1 MNKQGAPGQTTA
13 EQRRTAETI
22 IMNFRK
28 TKSPYQLCQEILEKT
43 RVDILRF
50 EAADMI
56 KSAIVAEWDTLEDQ
70 YKLSLRQYLLNYI
83 LNQNVQPFVREK
95 ILQVVGIM
103 IKRSSILDAG
113 VERGFILDEA
123 QKMISSGDISQQ
135 YLACRIVYNI
145 MQEYSTTIKSVSD
158 DTGLTFNEHFKA
170 KKQFELLDL
179 RKIFVMIF
187 DALVAIMKIID
198 LTNATHVHLLLEYFT
213 IHEQILMWGYVSPLL
228 SKRLVSIFE
237 SINKTDQCPSLRLT
251 LPWERIILDPR
262 VVEVF
267 FGIYWK
273 VREIPQIQ
281 PKSLTCIVQLST
293 LNGPVLNNQENK
305 LKYVTNFLTNFLQL
319 TSSIQTK
326 STEANGFA
334 TVLRRILLYN
344 LPNIFKDISDELRT
358 SLLQQ
363 MFVLTCHFME
373 SSIHEEDMDC
383 LAEPVYT
390 EALDIILEAWLLII
404 QGKEHFQAD
413 LLKQYSIQVFNKY
426 LQCHL
431 APPDG
436 LRKAS
441 LNTSRDMDD
450 ELEQKDRDRYK
461 EQLII
466 IGALGREEPSHALPI
481 LCKLLEEKTRCLQAH
496 LERVYTNAVNLN
508 VDSSEG
514 VEQLYDDIL
523 WIILVSAHVMS
534 MESVGEQPIIPSE
547 IMHSSKQQMLNGQ
560 TDLTASL
567 KVLALEAPV
576 GDDTLCDHCTATD
589 CSSVSAV

>member
-1 MNKQGAPGQTTA
+1 MS
-13 EQRRTAETI
+13 
-22 IMNFRK
+22 FR
-28 TKSPYQLCQEILEKT
+28 LQEILEKT
-43 RVDILRF
+43 HVDILRF

-95 ILQVVGIM
+95 ILQVVAIM

-113 VERGFILDEA
+113 VERGYILDEA
-123 QKMISSGDISQQ
+123 QKMISTGDISQQ

-198 LTNATHVHLLLEYFT
+198 LTNSTHVHLLLEYFT

-262 VVEVF
+262 VIEVF

-281 PKSLTCIVQLST
+281 PKSLTCIVQLAT

-305 LKYVTNFLTNFLQL
+305 LKYVTNFLTSFLQL
-319 TSSIQTK
+319 TS
-326 STEANGFA
+326 
-334 TVLRRILLYN
+334 R
-344 LPNIFKDISDELRT
+344 
-358 SLLQQ
+358 
-363 MFVLTCHFME
+363 
-373 SSIHEEDMDC
+373 
-383 LAEPVYT
+383 
-390 EALDIILEAWLLII
+390 
-404 QGKEHFQAD
+404 
-413 LLKQYSIQVFNKY
+413 
-426 LQCHL
+426 
-431 APPDG
+431 
-436 LRKAS
+436 
-441 LNTSRDMDD
+441 
-450 ELEQKDRDRYK
+450 
-461 EQLII
+461 
-466 IGALGREEPSHALPI
+466 
-481 LCKLLEEKTRCLQAH
+481 
-496 LERVYTNAVNLN
+496 
-508 VDSSEG
+508 
-514 VEQLYDDIL
+514 
-523 WIILVSAHVMS
+523 
-534 MESVGEQPIIPSE
+534 
-547 IMHSSKQQMLNGQ
+547 
-560 TDLTASL
+560 
-567 KVLALEAPV
+567 
-576 GDDTLCDHCTATD
+576 
-589 CSSVSAV
+589 